1 LLPVKADKPWDDGK
15 VSRYREELGLTKH
28 GALIGGSKAVMIAK
42 LTGTEP
48 VGVGGPGDG
57 IRSLRHARHVV
68 NEFLGFSSDAR
79 SNCVD
84 GDEGIQPVVVVQQAL
99 HSERREH
106 RRTRQR
112 LVKAETGV
120 RELEGQIV
128 PGSE

>member
-68 NEFLGFSSDAR
+68 NEFLRFSSDAR

-84 GDEGIQPVVVVQQAL
+84 GDEGVQHQAL